1 MTPAR
6 LIVAEPQAA
15 YLQRPKLVVDA
26 SVMTSLVFVEV
37 NARDAESWLRGRA
50 LCAPHFLD
58 AEVANAGLN
67 KIRRRSLAQTDVFEA
82 LRQFGTLDIQ
92 RFRIK
97 HAEVVEMA
105 ARYALSA
112 YDGAYLWLASHLG
125 APLATFD
132 ARLGEV
138 AQRHLG
144 GARGPG

>member
-1 MTPAR
+1 MSTPR

-26 SVMTSLVFVEV
+26 SVMTSLVFVEA
-37 NARDAESWLRGRA
+37 NAREAESWLRGRT
-50 LCAPHFLD
+50 LCAPYFLD

-67 KIRRRSLAQTDVFEA
+67 KIRRRVLAQVEVLDA

-92 RFRIK
+92 RVRIK
-97 HAEVVEMA
+97 PAEVVEMA
-105 ARYALSA
+105 TRYALSA

-132 ARLGEV
+132 ARLGE
-138 AQRHLG
+138 AARKHLG
-144 GARGPG
+144 GEKGAG